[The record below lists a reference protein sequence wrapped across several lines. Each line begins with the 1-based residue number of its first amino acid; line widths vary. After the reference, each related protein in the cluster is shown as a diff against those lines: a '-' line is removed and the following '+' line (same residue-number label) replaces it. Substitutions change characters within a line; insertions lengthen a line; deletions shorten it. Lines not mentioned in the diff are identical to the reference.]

1 MAKVTIK
8 IPHVV
13 WRDGR
18 PRFVPGP
25 GVRKLGYKGEDL
37 KHPDGSW
44 LDLQQTI
51 AWSKTKC
58 DEIAELRKPKED
70 AKPKTRKRKT
80 NLSGFLSL
88 GELLVSWRKSQN
100 LKAKQTG
107 KPSLKTRTWYDQNI
121 AVLEKYDPDL
131 WLLPAVSV
139 TPVFA
144 YNFYEK
150 LRQDKGVHMSKA
162 IISTIRPAYAWGVLK
177 GYVKINPFQG
187 LGVQTPAPRVRVGT
201 IEEMKHLIATAD
213 KEGREDIGDAVLLG
227 LCTAQRQ
234 NDRLRLKL
242 EKRVEGTFIF
252 RQSKTG
258 VIVQIPEVPDLVLRQ
273 KQAMARRTRAQKQ
286 IPEFLINE
294 KHNRKWGADGDTYR
308 KAFRKICD
316 KAAETMPSLK
326 GFRDQD
332 LRDTS
337 VTWLANAGCTVPEIS
352 AITGHSIENANKIL
366 KHYLAQTPE
375 QASSAAG
382 KLTSYLREKGGLI

>member
-25 GVRKLGYKGEDL
+25 GVRKLGLQGQDL
-37 KHPDGSW
+37 KKPDGCW
-44 LDLQQTI
+44 LDLNETI
-51 AWSKTKC
+51 AWSKAKC
-58 DEIAELRKPKED
+58 TEIAELRKPKEED
-70 AKPKTRKRKT
+70 KPKTRRRKA

-88 GELLVSWRKSQN
+88 GELLVSWRKNQN
-100 LKAKQTG
+100 VKAKQTG
-107 KPSLKTRTWYDQNI
+107 KPARKTREWYDNNI

-131 WLLPAVSV
+131 WLLPAISV

-177 GYVKINPFQG
+177 GYVKINPFG
-187 LGVQTPAPRVRVGT
+187 NLRVQTPPPRVRVGS

-213 KEGREDIGDAVLLG
+213 KEGRADIGDAILLG

-234 NDRLRLKL
+234 NDRLLLKL
-242 EKRVEGTFIF
+242 EKRIEGYFLF

-258 VIVQIPEVPDLVLRQ
+258 VIVQIPEIPDLIKRQ
-273 KQAMARRTRAQKQ
+273 QQAMERRTRAQKQ
-286 IPEFLINE
+286 IPQFLINE
-294 KHNRKWGADGDTYR
+294 KQSRKWGADGDTYR

-316 KAAETMPSLK
+316 KATETMPSLK

-352 AITGHSIENANKIL
+352 SITGHSIENANKIL
-366 KHYLAQTPE
+366 RHYLAQTPE
-375 QASSAAG
+375 QANSAIG
-382 KLTSYLREKGGLI
+382 KLTSYLQEKGGLL